1 MNRLIAIMLLTLV
14 SLLIGACSAQNA
26 PSHAEQ
32 ANNESS
38 SAAVNTINQAEN
50 TSIPAITPEKS
61 DNDAAIE
68 ENNDRKPREGMLDLD
83 NIEVAGVEDELVET
97 IISLFKTVEANDY
110 EAHFAFMYD
119 PSTVDLLLIGPYIL
133 AVTKL
138 EADQSRLSAVIDE
151 YSLSEI
157 STDVEIVKI
166 TMLTSST
173 DGESSSSFDFVFIKT
188 KGQWK
193 LYKIQ

>member
-1 MNRLIAIMLLTLV
+1 M
-14 SLLIGACSAQNA
+14 
-26 PSHAEQ
+26 H
-32 ANNESS
+32 
-38 SAAVNTINQAEN
+38 
-50 TSIPAITPEKS
+50 
-61 DNDAAIE
+61 
-68 ENNDRKPREGMLDLD
+68 RKPREGKLDWD
-83 NIEVAGVEDELVET
+83 NIEAAGVEDELVET

-110 EAHFAFMYD
+110 EAHSAFMYD
-119 PSTVDLLLIGPYIL
+119 PSTADLSLIGPYIL

-188 KGQWK
+188 DGQWK